1 MPAHLSKSV
10 RRHLS
15 RTGFARLALL
25 PLAIVATAFF
35 LLPMIKLVIVGASG
49 EMGLGAYAAI
59 LFEPRYRASLIST
72 VVLAAVTTIAALA
85 AATIAGLFL
94 QRHRFPGRAVLIA
107 MLTFPLAFPG
117 VVVGFM
123 IILLAGRQGLVGD
136 LTSRLLGEKIVLA
149 YSIQGLFLGY
159 LYFSI
164 PRVILTI
171 MAAVE
176 KLDPALEEAARTLGA
191 GPWAVHRDVIFP
203 ALGPAFVASGAIVFA
218 TAMGAFG
225 TRLHA
230 RHQHRCASHGDLYRV
245 YPVREHC
252 DGGCAV
258 GRTGRGG
265 VGEPRVRSFAFRWHS
280 RSRRLTRMRDR
291 LIVAGQFLFTLVVA
305 AFLIVPAILSMLAGI
320 TVNYFRGIASGVT
333 LQWVI
338 QVWDLYAETIGR
350 SFLVA
355 GAALFVTL
363 VVGVPAAYALIVR
376 GGRLSRAVE
385 EIITLPLAIPGLA
398 IALALLLV
406 YGGFSDFR
414 RSWLF
419 ILAGHVIFTLPFMVR
434 AVMAVLATI
443 DVKTLDESAASLGA
457 GPWRRF
463 RDVIVPNAR
472 PGILAGALSVVTLS
486 LGEFNLTWMLHT
498 PLTKTLPVGLAD
510 SYASMRLEVA
520 SAYTLVFFVM
530 IIPLLVAMQL
540 FADVG
545 SGARSRA

>member
-1 MPAHLSKSV
+1 MPAYLSKSV
-10 RRHLS
+10 GRRLS

-225 TRLHA
+225 TA
-230 RHQHRCASHGDLYRV
+230 
-245 YPVREHC
+245 
-252 DGGCAV
+252 
-258 GRTGRGG
+258 
-265 VGEPRVRSFAFRWHS
+265 
-280 RSRRLTRMRDR
+280 
-291 LIVAGQFLFTLVVA
+291 FTLATNIDV
-305 AFLIVPAILSMLAGI
+305 LPM
-320 TVNYFRGIASGVT
+320 
-333 LQWVI
+333 VI
-338 QVWDLYAETIGR
+338 YTE
-350 SFLVA
+350 
-355 GAALFVTL
+355 
-363 VVGVPAAYALIVR
+363 
-376 GGRLSRAVE
+376 
-385 EIITLPLAIPGLA
+385 
-398 IALALLLV
+398 
-406 YGGFSDFR
+406 
-414 RSWLF
+414 
-419 ILAGHVIFTLPFMVR
+419 FTLS
-434 AVMAVLATI
+434 ANIAMAA
-443 DVKTLDESAASLGA
+443 
-457 GPWRRF
+457 
-463 RDVIVPNAR
+463 
-472 PGILAGALSVVTLS
+472 ALSVGLGVVAWAS
-486 LGEFNLTWMLHT
+486 LAF
-498 PLTKTLPVGLAD
+498 
-510 SYASMRLEVA
+510 
-520 SAYTLVFFVM
+520 
-530 IIPLLVAMQL
+530 
-540 FADVG
+540 
-545 SGARSRA
+545 ARSLSGGTVAAAG

>member
-10 RRHLS
+10 GHRLS

-25 PLAIVATAFF
+25 PLAILATAFF

-136 LTSRLLGEKIVLA
+136 LTSRLFGEKIVLA

-225 TRLHA
+225 TA
-230 RHQHRCASHGDLYRV
+230 
-245 YPVREHC
+245 
-252 DGGCAV
+252 
-258 GRTGRGG
+258 
-265 VGEPRVRSFAFRWHS
+265 
-280 RSRRLTRMRDR
+280 
-291 LIVAGQFLFTLVVA
+291 FTLATNIDV
-305 AFLIVPAILSMLAGI
+305 LPM
-320 TVNYFRGIASGVT
+320 
-333 LQWVI
+333 VI
-338 QVWDLYAETIGR
+338 YTE
-350 SFLVA
+350 
-355 GAALFVTL
+355 
-363 VVGVPAAYALIVR
+363 
-376 GGRLSRAVE
+376 
-385 EIITLPLAIPGLA
+385 
-398 IALALLLV
+398 
-406 YGGFSDFR
+406 
-414 RSWLF
+414 
-419 ILAGHVIFTLPFMVR
+419 FTLS
-434 AVMAVLATI
+434 ANIAMAA
-443 DVKTLDESAASLGA
+443 
-457 GPWRRF
+457 
-463 RDVIVPNAR
+463 
-472 PGILAGALSVVTLS
+472 ALSVGLGVVAWAS
-486 LGEFNLTWMLHT
+486 LAF
-498 PLTKTLPVGLAD
+498 
-510 SYASMRLEVA
+510 
-520 SAYTLVFFVM
+520 
-530 IIPLLVAMQL
+530 
-540 FADVG
+540 
-545 SGARSRA
+545 ARSLSGGTVAAAG